1 MSAFGRRQ
9 KKLSEQSLQA
19 RQFSTSSM
27 PYGECIATLPER
39 GGPRVMAE
47 SMAEGVQERYSRSM
61 QLQQEFCCDW
71 GKDTLL
77 CGKCSNDSFTSRRDP
92 LTEPD
97 SVPLGGDVDEPGE
110 PTHRK

>member
-1 MSAFGRRQ
+1 
-9 KKLSEQSLQA
+9 
-19 RQFSTSSM
+19 
-27 PYGECIATLPER
+27 
-39 GGPRVMAE
+39 MAE

-110 PTHRK
+110 PTGIHGLSGLTYRFRGHRLKATITPIISAVSVLPSACAR